1 MLLHLGDI
9 VRMKKPHPCGESL
22 WKVVFVGSDIKIR
35 CEKCGRVVMLE
46 RPVFEKRVKR
56 IEKSACPVNQAQD

>member
-35 CEKCGRVVMLE
+35 CE

-56 IEKSACPVNQAQD
+56 IEKSACPVDQAQD